1 MVYMNSTYVEA
12 KQTDYFMKEIQ
23 KTRERITLKLE
34 ELASIQTDSYTD
46 LMYYFVIVGIMCFFL
61 YIVLND
67 VYRTLKFFNMQN
79 EDSKR
84 SSYTL
89 PKHKELTND
98 NNNYDNDKYNLI
110 NSNMSI
116 RQSLNNSQ
124 EELENKFRD
133 LLEFKEKQN
142 LDNTLKTSIST
153 KVINHENDN
162 YIYDNTKTPKGTF
175 WNSLFKKSK
184 YPTVVNNADGHYL
197 ELI

>member
-1 MVYMNSTYVEA
+1 MNSTYVEA